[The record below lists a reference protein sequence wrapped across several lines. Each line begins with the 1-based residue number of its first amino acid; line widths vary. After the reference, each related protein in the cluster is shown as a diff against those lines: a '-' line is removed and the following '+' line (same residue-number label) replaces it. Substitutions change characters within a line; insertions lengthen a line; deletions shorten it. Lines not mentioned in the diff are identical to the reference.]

1 MNLSSSDVGVWICV
15 AVLLIPAVK
24 VIADW
29 IRPAP
34 TQRLEQPI
42 EVKPAAQYM
51 TMEACRAMHAQ
62 IERFEAAKFAALET
76 RISELTASLD
86 RRNADGEERASAIH
100 ARINPLAQEI
110 RGVSDTLNN
119 HLADHRASK
128 V

>member
-15 AVLLIPAVK
+15 AVLLIPAIK

-29 IRPAP
+29 CRPTPA
-34 TQRLEQPI
+34 QRLEQPI
-42 EVKPAAQYM
+42 EVKSAVQYM
-51 TMEACRAMHAQ
+51 SAEACRTMHMQ
-62 IERFEAAKFAALET
+62 VERFEAAKFDAIEKRLT
-76 RISELTASLD
+76 ELTAAMD

-119 HLADHRASK
+119 HLADHRARK

>member
-1 MNLSSSDVGVWICV
+1 MSLSPNDVGIWICV

-29 IRPAP
+29 IRPSP

-42 EVKPAAQYM
+42 EIKPAAQYM

-62 IERFEAAKFAALET
+62 IERFEAAKFAAIEKQL
-76 RISELTASLD
+76 SALTDALD
-86 RRNADGEERASAIH
+86 RRNIDGEERASAIH

-119 HLADHRASK
+119 HLADHRANK